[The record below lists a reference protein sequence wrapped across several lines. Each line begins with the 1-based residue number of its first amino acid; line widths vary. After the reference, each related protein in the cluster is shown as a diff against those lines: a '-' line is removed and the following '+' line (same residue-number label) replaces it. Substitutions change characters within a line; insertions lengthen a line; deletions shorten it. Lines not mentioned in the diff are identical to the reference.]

1 MTGDTST
8 TWAIIVIVVI
18 PIAIIAGSE
27 LDERLRQRESPL
39 RPTVLMIRAWALP
52 LFALWALLVPVLG
65 VDNDSLAVRT
75 TSTGLMLAAAASAL
89 RALRVVINH
98 TRERVNTGGRRRA
111 PELLLMLPRLAII
124 IATGWL
130 LVQAVWGIDLSA
142 ALTALGVTSLVISFA
157 LQDTLSGLASGLL
170 LLGDQPI
177 QPGHWV
183 NVSGIEGQVI
193 DINWR
198 TTTIQDRDGDVIIVP
213 NSQLATSSITNYTAV
228 QSLHRVVVSV
238 QVAYVNPPTSAKAML
253 LDAALATE
261 GVLLDPP
268 PRVVVTQTDDPLMGY
283 DVQMW
288 IDDYAIAPRVKSDYG
303 SQVWYQSHR
312 HDVPLPSPAQDLFL
326 HDAAALAQVGGP
338 SHADLLGWL
347 SQSPLLASLDDEAL
361 GRLARAGR
369 IVRYE
374 VGELITDTD
383 DDSRHMV
390 VMSDGQAD
398 LVLRHDDG
406 RETVITPLSAGE
418 IVGFVSGDADMPGGL
433 GVRAMTD
440 CEVIVVDGDVAE
452 SVASRSVELTTA
464 LNRMTATR
472 RRRAERVL
480 ARRPITAPDPTINAP
495 DEVDE

>member
-8 TWAIIVIVVI
+8 TWAIVVIVVI

-39 RPTVLMIRAWALP
+39 RHAALVIRAWVLP
-52 LFALWALLVPVLG
+52 FFAMWALLVPVLG
-65 VDNDSLAVRT
+65 VDRDSLSVQAA
-75 TSTGLMLAAAASAL
+75 STGLMLAVAAAVL
-89 RALRVVINH
+89 RVLRVVINR
-98 TRERVNTGGRRRA
+98 TREHVNSGGRRRA
-111 PELLLMLPRLAII
+111 PELLLMLPRMVVI

-130 LVQAVWGIDLSA
+130 LIQAVWGIDLSA

-170 LLGDQPI
+170 LLADQPI

-183 NVSGIEGQVI
+183 NVGDIEGQVI

-198 TTTIQDRDGDVIIVP
+198 TTKIQDRNGDVIIVP
-213 NSQLATSSITNYTAV
+213 NSQLATSSIINYTAV
-228 QSLHRVVVSV
+228 QGLHRVVVSV

-253 LDAALATE
+253 LDAALSTD
-261 GVLLDPP
+261 GVLTDPP
-268 PRVVVTQTDDPLMGY
+268 PKVRVTQTDDPLMGY

-288 IDDYAIAPRVKSDYG
+288 IHDYAIAPRVKSDFG
-303 SQVWYQSHR
+303 SNVWYQSHR

-326 HDAAALAQVGGP
+326 HDAAALAKVGGP

-347 SQSPLLASLDDEAL
+347 SQSPLLASLDDDAL
-361 GRLARAGR
+361 ARLARASR
-369 IVRYE
+369 AVRYE
-374 VGELITDTD
+374 VGELIADAD

-390 VMSDGQAD
+390 VISEGQAN
-398 LVLRHDDG
+398 LVLRRPDHV
-406 RETVITPLSAGE
+406 ESVITPLAIGE
-418 IVGFVSGDADMPGGL
+418 IAGFVSGDDEMPAGV

-440 CEVIVVDGDVAE
+440 CQVIIVDGDVTEA
-452 SVASRSVELTTA
+452 VASRSVELAAA
-464 LNRMTATR
+464 LNRMSATR

-480 ARRPITAPDPTINAP
+480 ARRPITAPDPTTVDP
-495 DEVDE
+495 DEVAE